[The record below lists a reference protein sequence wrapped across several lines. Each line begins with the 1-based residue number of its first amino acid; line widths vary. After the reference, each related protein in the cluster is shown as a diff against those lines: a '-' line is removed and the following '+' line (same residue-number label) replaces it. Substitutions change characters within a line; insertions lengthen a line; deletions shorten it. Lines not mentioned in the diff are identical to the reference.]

1 MIPKRLFLVLS
12 VAVASFGFSAGVAGA
27 STKPLIVSGVSEWGA
42 LAYQLVGADAKVV
55 SLLTDPTPIRTST
68 RRRSGRGERGP
79 GVGRPGERRR
89 LRHVA
94 RTVGERPGS
103 KAAVINVGKLMNVAS
118 GKNPHLFYNPLAAS
132 NS

>member
-12 VAVASFGFSAGVAGA
+12 VAVGVLRIQRGRRWCLH
-27 STKPLIVSGVSEWGA
+27 KPLIVSGVSEWGA

-55 SLLTDPTPIRTST
+55 SLLTDPNADPHEHEATISDAAK
-68 RRRSGRGERGP
+68 RGP

-94 RTVGERPGS
+94 R
-103 KAAVINVGKLMNVAS
+103 
-118 GKNPHLFYNPLAAS
+118 
-132 NS
+132 NSW